1 MYLEQGSRNRYTLP
15 VRGWGGCEDQ
25 GLRRIQRNNSQGTHN
40 RTNIGVFRMLIGMP
54 GSRRP
59 WDCKCH
65 AICVSNQAHTKQE
78 INDLATCP
86 TNPSLIAS
94 ASDDT
99 TVRIWS
105 LDPADEKQPC
115 VCILGGEGHSS
126 GLLTV
131 VGVPRYVRL
140 DGTDLLLMFAHRRF
154 TTAANTFFRL
164 AMTIVSVW

>member
-1 MYLEQGSRNRYTLP
+1 
-15 VRGWGGCEDQ
+15 
-25 GLRRIQRNNSQGTHN
+25 
-40 RTNIGVFRMLIGMP
+40 MLIGMP

-59 WDCKCH
+59 WGCKCL
-65 AICVSNQAHTKQE
+65 AIFVSDQAHAKQE

-86 TNPSLIAS
+86 TNPALIAS

-105 LDPADEKQPC
+105 LDPADEEQPC

-131 VGVPRYVRL
+131 VGVLPSARL
-140 DGTDLLLMFAHRRF
+140 DGAGLVLMFAHRRS
-154 TTAANTFFRL
+154 TTAAGTFFRL
-164 AMTIVSVW
+164 VMTIASVW

>member
-1 MYLEQGSRNRYTLP
+1 
-15 VRGWGGCEDQ
+15 
-25 GLRRIQRNNSQGTHN
+25 
-40 RTNIGVFRMLIGMP
+40 MLIRMP

-59 WDCKCH
+59 WGCKYHAKH
-65 AICVSNQAHTKQE
+65 AIRVSNKAHAKQE

-94 ASDDT
+94 ASQDT

-131 VGVPRYVRL
+131 VCVPPYVRL
-140 DGTDLLLMFAHRRF
+140 DGTDLLLMLAHRRS
-154 TTAANTFFRL
+154 TTAAHTFFRL
-164 AMTIVSVW
+164 VMTIVSVW